1 MTQTTSSTLQVPVDR
16 RPPGLME
23 RLRLAWLPW
32 LLKVSCF
39 VSIALGL
46 LSLLCQ
52 FTGQMTV
59 LLRRVLVSPDEALGL
74 IFLGFAVRMSRL
86 EAHRKTIRII
96 VKTSRVCLLLVGV
109 SAMAGLR
116 LMA

>member
-74 IFLGFAVRMSRL
+74 IFLGFAVRGVMPLGNQEDEGGDVDHRL
-86 EAHRKTIRII
+86 RFRK
-96 VKTSRVCLLLVGV
+96 
-109 SAMAGLR
+109 
-116 LMA
+116 LMMW